1 MAAAVEGFVKLSS
14 LIVAGLIGLSAL
26 SLADQNNI
34 GKSQWMVRI
43 RAMSLT
49 PANDSGAFTA
59 LGTNFPANA
68 VNLSN
73 KVFPEVDATYFF
85 TKNWALELILTYP
98 QQHDVSLTGAGN
110 IGTVTHL
117 PPVLSAQYHWPND
130 KCPVEPYVGLG
141 INYTIITDSNLSAGG
156 TPLDVTKSSVGL
168 AYGAGLDYKLNE
180 RWSLNLD
187 YKHVYIRTNV
197 KAGGAILTNADINP
211 NLVSF
216 GIGYHF

>member
-1 MAAAVEGFVKLSS
+1 
-14 LIVAGLIGLSAL
+14 
-26 SLADQNNI
+26 
-34 GKSQWMVRI
+34 
-43 RAMSLT
+43 
-49 PANDSGAFTA
+49 
-59 LGTNFPANA
+59 
-68 VNLSN
+68 
-73 KVFPEVDATYFF
+73 
-85 TKNWALELILTYP
+85 
-98 QQHDVSLTGAGN
+98 
-110 IGTVTHL
+110 
-117 PPVLSAQYHWPND
+117 
-130 KCPVEPYVGLG
+130 LG